1 MASIKISVERLTEGL
16 YIKLP
21 LQWADHPFLRN
32 HFKIKDKQQ
41 IRLIQKLGIQFV
53 YLLPEKS
60 DNNPL
65 APETTADNISEQEEK
80 FLDKQAEKLWQEK
93 QGRIE
98 RLRNYKRKIQ
108 RCEKNFDRSMS
119 QLRSIMGKIK
129 SRPLNAITEAE
140 FLVESM
146 VDTLMETDNVA
157 LHLMNDKKD
166 SEDIYFHSLNV
177 AVLSMLLSKSHGM
190 SAAEIKV
197 IALGALFH
205 DMGKLKIPTAILRK
219 TTPLTAPEINYLKL
233 HPKYSFDLANLA
245 DNFPKAAMPILL
257 QHHEMLD
264 GTGYP
269 KQLKANDIDLYAQL
283 VSVINAYD
291 NLCHP
296 TDKSQARIPY
306 SALSYLFK
314 NKKSQ
319 YNNDFLALLV
329 RMMGVYPPGSVVQLS
344 NQQLGLVV
352 SVNSDRLLYPNI
364 LVYDPS
370 VPPNEAPIL
379 DLEESELKIER
390 AIPPSKLPEKV
401 HIYLNP
407 RVRIS
412 YYFDPND

>member
-16 YIKLP
+16 YVKLP

-32 HFKIKDKQQ
+32 HFKIKDQQQ

-60 DNNPL
+60 DNAPL
-65 APETTADNISEQEEK
+65 APETAADNISEQEEK

-93 QGRIE
+93 QGRID

-108 RCEKNFDRSMS
+108 RCEKNFDRSIS

-146 VDTLMETDNVA
+146 VDTLMEADNVA

-177 AVLSMLLSKSHGM
+177 AVLSMLLGKSYGM

-219 TTPLTAPEINYLKL
+219 TTPLSEPEINFLKL

-245 DNFPKAAMPILL
+245 DNFPKAAKPILL

-264 GTGYP
+264 GSGYP
-269 KQLKANDIDLYAQL
+269 KQLKANEIDLYAQL
-283 VSVINAYD
+283 ISVINAYD

-296 TDKSQARIPY
+296 ADKSQARIPY

-314 NKKSQ
+314 NKKAQ

-329 RMMGVYPPGSVVQLS
+329 RMMGVYPPGSIVQLS

-352 SVNSDRLLYPNI
+352 SVNSDRLLYPNVLI
-364 LVYDPS
+364 YDPS

-390 AIPPSKLPEKV
+390 AIPSSKLPEKV

>member
-32 HFKIKDKQQ
+32 HFKIKDQQQ

-65 APETTADNISEQEEK
+65 APETTADKISEQEEK

-129 SRPLNAITEAE
+129 SRPLNAITEAD

-146 VDTLMETDNVA
+146 VDTLMESDNVA

-177 AVLSMLLSKSHGM
+177 AVLSMLLGKSHGM

-219 TTPLTAPEINYLKL
+219 TTPLSAPEINYLKL
-233 HPKYSFDLANLA
+233 HPKYSFDLASLA

-264 GTGYP
+264 GSGYP
-269 KQLKANDIDLYAQL
+269 KQLKADDIDLYAQL

-314 NKKSQ
+314 NKKAQ
-319 YNNDFLALLV
+319 YNGDFLALLV

-352 SVNSDRLLYPNI
+352 SVNSDRLLYPNVLI
-364 LVYDPS
+364 YDPS

-390 AIPPSKLPEKV
+390 AIPPNKLPEKV